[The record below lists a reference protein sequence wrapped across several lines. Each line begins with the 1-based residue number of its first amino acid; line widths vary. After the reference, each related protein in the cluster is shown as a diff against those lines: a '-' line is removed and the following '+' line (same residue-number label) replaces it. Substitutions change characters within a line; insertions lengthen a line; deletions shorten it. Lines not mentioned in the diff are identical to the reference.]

1 MTDMNIQDAKWE
13 YMISLLTGN
22 HYSAFVTE
30 EIASSIVEEVGAVV
44 GSKKYMKLSERLYTP
59 TQSDLFDGK

>member
-30 EIASSIVEEVGAVV
+30 EIASSIVEEVAISSVT
-44 GSKKYMKLSERLYTP
+44 KNT
-59 TQSDLFDGK
+59 